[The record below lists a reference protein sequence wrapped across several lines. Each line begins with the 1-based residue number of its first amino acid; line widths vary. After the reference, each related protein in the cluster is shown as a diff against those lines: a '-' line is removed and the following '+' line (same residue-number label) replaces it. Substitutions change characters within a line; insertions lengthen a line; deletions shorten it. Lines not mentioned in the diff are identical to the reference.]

1 MTIAEPSFTFGIE
14 EEYHLVD
21 AETCALVPAPRELMA
36 ALEGALG
43 EQVSPEFLR
52 SQIEVSTRPCRHIS
66 EARSELR
73 HLRATV
79 ADLAR
84 GYGFAPVAAG
94 THPLAHPGDV
104 ETTDKERY
112 RAIGRH
118 ELLPPT
124 AQHWVRTTEKE
135 TAHLDKLIL
144 TVALSYG
151 GRAEIVDAV
160 KTLMEDVQT
169 GTVQPTRIDETT
181 IQQYLYTH
189 PLQDPDLLIRTSGE
203 TRISN
208 FLLWQ
213 LAYTELCF
221 TPTLWPDFRR
231 REFLLALIEYQRRER
246 RFGRVLSTV
255 SS

>member
-1 MTIAEPSFTFGIE
+1 M
-14 EEYHLVD
+14 D
-21 AETCALVPAPRELMA
+21 
-36 ALEGALG
+36 
-43 EQVSPEFLR
+43 
-52 SQIEVSTRPCRHIS
+52 
-66 EARSELR
+66 
-73 HLRATV
+73 
-79 ADLAR
+79 
-84 GYGFAPVAAG
+84 
-94 THPLAHPGDV
+94 
-104 ETTDKERY
+104 
-112 RAIGRH
+112 AIGRH
-118 ELLPPT
+118 ELLPPS

-160 KTLMEDVQT
+160 KALIEDVQA
-169 GTVQPTRIDETT
+169 GTVQPDRIDETM